1 MKFGLRFKSIKTR
14 IMVSV
19 LAIVAVVCVGLA
31 VVAYC
36 AAAAEL
42 RANLDSSMR
51 EVVEQGIIR
60 MGNKIAI
67 VSVIFLGLGGVIS
80 YWVARRISR
89 PLQVAIAHL
98 GREVAVGN
106 LGRDV
111 AADILARPDELG
123 ELAAAIQSII
133 DDQRQKAAA
142 VHRIAHGDLDVRL
155 ELKSTQDILTQNFN
169 EMTGELQ
176 QVITDIHMLAEAA
189 RAGDLSV
196 RADVAKHS
204 GDYQKIVNGFNCTL
218 DVVIGPVNEAQRVL
232 QKIAAN
238 DYTEELQLDQYQGH
252 LRQLA
257 AAVNVVQAHLLHLQ
271 DVAIQVAK
279 GDTSCL
285 KEFQKIGQRSAQDR
299 IIPAFTVM
307 MQNIEDVIAEVN
319 QLAQAAVCG
328 DLKVRGNAERFAG
341 GYQQI
346 ISGFNRALDATI
358 RPIIETSAVLQEMAA
373 GNLSVA
379 VTGDYQGDH
388 VLLAQALNRAI
399 NSFNEVLIHISDT
412 SVQVAVGAQQVADS
426 SQIISQAASEQ
437 AATTEEMD
445 ASLTEIAVQTK
456 QNAEKALQAN
466 NLAITA
472 QKQTAD
478 GNAKMQKMLE
488 AMTVINDSSANISK
502 IIKVIDEIAFQTNI
516 LALNA
521 AVEAARAGQYGKGF
535 AVVAEEVRNLA
546 ARSADA
552 AKETAALIND
562 SIQRVAIGS
571 QIANETARSFDKIMA
586 EIVQTTTLAGDIAS
600 ASNEQAAGIVRVN
613 QGMDQITQ
621 VTQTNTATAEQ
632 SSAASEELATH
643 AGLLEKMVR
652 KFQLKK
658 Q

>member
-1 MKFGLRFKSIKTR
+1 
-14 IMVSV
+14 
-19 LAIVAVVCVGLA
+19 
-31 VVAYC
+31 
-36 AAAAEL
+36 
-42 RANLDSSMR
+42 
-51 EVVEQGIIR
+51 
-60 MGNKIAI
+60 
-67 VSVIFLGLGGVIS
+67 
-80 YWVARRISR
+80 
-89 PLQVAIAHL
+89 
-98 GREVAVGN
+98 
-106 LGRDV
+106 
-111 AADILARPDELG
+111 
-123 ELAAAIQSII
+123 
-133 DDQRQKAAA
+133 
-142 VHRIAHGDLDVRL
+142 
-155 ELKSTQDILTQNFN
+155 
-169 EMTGELQ
+169 
-176 QVITDIHMLAEAA
+176 
-189 RAGDLSV
+189 
-196 RADVAKHS
+196 
-204 GDYQKIVNGFNCTL
+204 
-218 DVVIGPVNEAQRVL
+218 
-232 QKIAAN
+232 
-238 DYTEELQLDQYQGH
+238 
-252 LRQLA
+252 
-257 AAVNVVQAHLLHLQ
+257 
-271 DVAIQVAK
+271 
-279 GDTSCL
+279 
-285 KEFQKIGQRSAQDR
+285 
-299 IIPAFTVM
+299 
-307 MQNIEDVIAEVN
+307 
-319 QLAQAAVCG
+319 VCG